1 MTTSTPPDN
10 TVLVLRPPMI
20 NGQTKLVVGAHI
32 GVPLV
37 AYDLVTD
44 GEGAVVL
51 VDPPL
56 SGTMDPGDVMELWLE
71 DEVAALDSKTIDRS
85 ERAHHVAHPQGSTAS
100 G

>member
-10 TVLVLRPPMI
+10 TVLVLGPPMV
-20 NGQTKLVVGAHI
+20 NGQTTPVTGAHI

-56 SGTMDPGDVMELWLE
+56 AGTMDPGDIMELWLE
-71 DEVAALDSKTIDRS
+71 NEPAALDSETIEDPDVR
-85 ERAHHVAHPQGSTAS
+85 TT
-100 G
+100 